1 MDKIIVDIDNT
12 LWDLA
17 PVLYARIR
25 ELNPDMPPPAE
36 WDNWD
41 FWLPYVTPKEAY
53 AVLHTIHLEQES
65 FLPYVDAAWFL
76 ASLKERGF
84 YITVASHRQK
94 EALEPTAQWLRK
106 NGLVYDEIHLSYDKT
121 VLFQTCWGIV
131 DDSPVTLSKA
141 RFAGIVR
148 TGLRNPWNEREDH
161 PLFDSLAEVLQY
173 LERQARNGAILPKH
187 TR

>member
-25 ELNPDMPPPAE
+25 EVNPHMPPPAE

-41 FWLPYVTPKEAY
+41 FWQPYVSPKEAY
-53 AVLHTIHLEQES
+53 AVLHNIHLEQEK
-65 FLPYVDAAWFL
+65 FTPYDDAPWFL

-84 YITVASHRQK
+84 HIIVASHRQMG
-94 EALEPTAQWLRK
+94 ALDATARWLRR
-106 NGLVYDEIHLSYDKT
+106 NGLAHDEIHLSHDKT
-121 VLFQTCWGIV
+121 VLFDDCWGVV
-131 DDSPVTLSKA
+131 DDSPITLSKA
-141 RFAGIVR
+141 RDAGIVR

-161 PLFDSLAEVLQY
+161 PLFDSLVEILRY
-173 LERQARNGAILPKH
+173 LKEQARNGEHSPA
-187 TR
+187 R